1 MEGRRLLT
9 LILAVLAVSVYAD
22 TVGPAYVDSGTPSGS
37 CSGTRVQFS
46 STGTQYCCISST
58 WTACGSGGG
67 GSPGGLNTYVQ
78 FNDSGAFGGSSTLT
92 WDKTNA
98 TLTFGAA
105 NTYDAIKFTNT
116 GARLHLGSLANAY
129 LYQDSGGF
137 VATPNSFKALNYQ
150 SSAVGQAAITLFQGQ
165 GIAFMDNGAHTT
177 NSGIGQTGG
186 SAQNLDITANASQT
200 PAGVINLNSN
210 TKLGANTITS
220 TAPTGFVGNASTA
233 SALAASPTTCGAGIA
248 ATGVDTSGNALGC
261 FTPGGGG
268 GADALGTYLVQT
280 ATHAPVNAQV
290 MGSLGTGLE
299 LNTTTTGVQ
308 SIYGGADAG
317 AGNAIRALNAS
328 GGVQTSIAV
337 PTISGSSVLKGS
349 SGNAVAATAG
359 TDYSAGTSALST
371 GILKST
377 TSTGALSIASA
388 GTDYSAGTS
397 ANATGLVLSTTSTG
411 ALTAYGGTS
420 CTNQFPRSL
429 NASGAATC
437 ASVALGSD
445 VTGSLP
451 VASVNFSGTQYG
463 IPYYTAAGTIG
474 TTAAPGSA
482 NVVAHGAVAGA
493 PTWSAVDL
501 SADTASTVLPM
512 TKGGTGANLT
522 GTVGALLAPTSTTVV
537 GQIADVAVGSAL
549 VSGGVGVAPSYSAS
563 ATCTSSGATTCTI
576 TGRRSGCL
584 PVCSMTTS
592 VSTTFH
598 AAISSTTITCTF
610 GTSGTNTCNCICF

>member
-1 MEGRRLLT
+1 MESRRLLIG
-9 LILAVLAVSVYAD
+9 LALGFIVSLAVAA
-22 TVGPAYVDSGTPSGS
+22 TVGPAYVDSGTPAGA

-46 STGTQYCCISST
+46 STGAQYCCIAST
-58 WTACGSGGG
+58 WTACGGATPPG
-67 GSPGGLNTYVQ
+67 GSNTQVQ
-78 FNDSGAFGGSSTLT
+78 FNDSSAFNGSSTLT

-116 GARLHLGSLANAY
+116 GARLHVGTNANNY
-129 LYQDSGGF
+129 FFQDSGGF
-137 VATPNSFKALNYQ
+137 LATPGSFRALNLQ
-150 SSAVGQAAITLFQGQ
+150 SSVA
-165 GIAFMDNGAHTT
+165 NGAAVSIFAGQNISSYDSASKTT
-177 NSGIGQTGG
+177 SCTITGSGA
-186 SAQNLDITANASQT
+186 SNQNLDLTANASQT

-220 TAPTGFVGNASTA
+220 SAVPGFVGTA
-233 SALAASPTTCGAGIA
+233 SYAQALAASPTTCGAGIA
-248 ATGVDTSGNALGC
+248 ATGIDTSGNALGC

-337 PTISGSSVLKGS
+337 PTISGTQYGVPY
-349 SGNAVAATAG
+349 
-359 TDYSAGTSALST
+359 YSTTSALGTSA
-371 GILKST
+371 
-377 TSTGALSIASA
+377 APASA
-388 GTDYSAGTS
+388 TVLLHGNAPTWTGVALADFVANLGTTTTVLHGNAAGQPS
-397 ANATGLVLSTTSTG
+397 
-411 ALTAYGGTS
+411 YG
-420 CTNQFPRSL
+420 
-429 NASGAATC
+429 
-437 ASVALGSD
+437 SVALGSD
-445 VTGSLP
+445 VSGSLP
-451 VASVNFSGTQYG
+451 VGSVTFSGTQYG
-463 IPYYTAAGTIG
+463 VPYYSSASAIG
-474 TTAAPGSA
+474 TSAAPGGA
-482 NVVAHGAVAGA
+482 NVLLHGAAAGA

-512 TKGGTGANLT
+512 TKGGTGANIT

-584 PVCSMTTS
+584 PVCSMTTA